1 MARKVW
7 EVEAW
12 QGHGPRCQYLFT
24 SKARAERAVIAY
36 LKDGNTISGPRP
48 RNVY

>member
-12 QGHGPRCQYLFT
+12 QGEGHRSQYLFA
-24 SKARAERAVIAY
+24 SKARALQAVAAY

>member
-7 EVEAW
+7 EIEVWRDE
-12 QGHGPRCQYLFT
+12 GCRCQYLFT
-24 SKARAERAVIAY
+24 SKARAERVIAIY

>member
-7 EVEAW
+7 EVEVW
-12 QGHGPRCQYLFT
+12 RDEGRRFQHLFT
-24 SKARAERAVIAY
+24 SKARALQAVAAY

-48 RNVY
+48 RSVY

>member
-12 QGHGPRCQYLFT
+12 QGEGRRCQYLFA
-24 SKARAERAVIAY
+24 SKARALQAVAAY

>member
-7 EVEAW
+7 EVEVW
-12 QGHGPRCQYLFT
+12 RDEGCRFQHLFA
-24 SKARAERAVIAY
+24 SKARAERAIAVY

-48 RNVY
+48 RSVY